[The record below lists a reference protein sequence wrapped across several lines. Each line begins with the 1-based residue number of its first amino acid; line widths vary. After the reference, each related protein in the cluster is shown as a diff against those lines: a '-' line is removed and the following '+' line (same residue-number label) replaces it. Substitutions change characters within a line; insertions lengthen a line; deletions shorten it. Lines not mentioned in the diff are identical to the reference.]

1 MQRNLNQDKEK
12 EKIIYVINKVVKGLD
27 IEAICMYGSRIAGY
41 ANEESDYDVIVVI
54 NNFKKKVRYQYIFD
68 KIEISVIFVDKDSI
82 IADAKKGDLG
92 EFVIGRLLN
101 PYDVLVNP
109 KFFHMIEIEYKKRII
124 LEIIDRLQIKYRSL
138 SEYLKIPIEFFLFH
152 RLRFR
157 MRIYPPVKYSYI
169 MTYSGKINSENVK
182 QSVKGFNEAAKL
194 LYKDNQLHYE
204 KGVVRMRAKKR
215 NNVIL
220 LSYRQNKINLKITKR
235 IINHYYIHLLA
246 GRVKY
251 NIALKELFS
260 KINRKKN
267 MKETPEYLEEPE
279 SLLKIV

>member
-1 MQRNLNQDKEK
+1 MQKNLNQDKEK
-12 EKIIYVINKVVKGLD
+12 ERIIRIINKVVKGLD

-41 ANEESDYDVIVVI
+41 ANEKSDYDIIVVI
-54 NNFKKKVRYQYIFD
+54 NNYKNKVRYKYIFD
-68 KIEISVIFVDKDSI
+68 KIEISAIFVDKDSI
-82 IADAKKGDLG
+82 IRDAKKGNLG

-101 PYDVLVNP
+101 PYEVLVNP
-109 KFFHMIEIEYKKRII
+109 EFFDKVEIEYKKRII
-124 LEIIDRLQIKYRSL
+124 LEQIDRLQIEYRSL
-138 SEYLKIPIEFFLFH
+138 SEYLKIPAEFFLFH

-169 MTYSGKINSENVK
+169 MTYSGKNNSKNVK
-182 QSVKGFNEAAKL
+182 RSLKGFNEAAKL
-194 LYKDNQLHYE
+194 LQKDNQLRYE
-204 KGVVRMRAKKR
+204 KGVVRLINKKR
-215 NNVIL
+215 KSRVM
-220 LSYRQNKINLKITKR
+220 INLRIIRR

-260 KINRKKN
+260 KINRKRN
-267 MKETPEYLEEPE
+267 MKETPQYLIEPE

>member
-1 MQRNLNQDKEK
+1 MQKNLNQDKEK
-12 EKIIYVINKVVKGLD
+12 ERIIRIINKVVKGLD

-41 ANEESDYDVIVVI
+41 ANEKSDYDVIVVI
-54 NNFKKKVRYQYIFD
+54 NNYKNKVRYKYIFD
-68 KIEISVIFVDKDSI
+68 KIEISAIFVDKDSI
-82 IADAKKGDLG
+82 IRDAKEGNLG

-101 PYDVLVNP
+101 PYEVLVNP
-109 KFFHMIEIEYKKRII
+109 EFFDRVEIEYKKRII
-124 LEIIDRLQIKYRSL
+124 LEQIDRLQIEYRSL
-138 SEYLKIPIEFFLFH
+138 SEYLKIPAEFFLFH

-169 MTYSGKINSENVK
+169 MTYSGKNNSKNVK
-182 QSVKGFNEAAKL
+182 RSLKGFNEAAKL
-194 LYKDNQLHYE
+194 LQKDNQLRYE
-204 KGVVRMRAKKR
+204 KGVVRLVNKKR
-215 NNVIL
+215 KSGVM
-220 LSYRQNKINLKITKR
+220 INLRIIRR

-260 KINRKKN
+260 KINRKRN
-267 MKETPEYLEEPE
+267 MKETPQYLIEPE

>member
-1 MQRNLNQDKEK
+1 MQKNLNQDKEK
-12 EKIIYVINKVVKGLD
+12 ERIIRIINKVVKGLD

-41 ANEESDYDVIVVI
+41 ANEKSDYDIIVVI
-54 NNFKKKVRYQYIFD
+54 NNYKNKVRYKYIFD
-68 KIEISVIFVDKDSI
+68 KIEISAIFVDKDSI
-82 IADAKKGDLG
+82 IRDAKEGNLG

-101 PYDVLVNP
+101 PYEVLVNP
-109 KFFHMIEIEYKKRII
+109 EFFDRVEIEYKKRII
-124 LEIIDRLQIKYRSL
+124 LEQIDRLQIEYRSL
-138 SEYLKIPIEFFLFH
+138 SEYLKIPAEFFLFH

-169 MTYSGKINSENVK
+169 MTYSGKNNSKNVK
-182 QSVKGFNEAAKL
+182 RSLKGFNEAAKL
-194 LYKDNQLHYE
+194 LQKDNQLRYE
-204 KGVVRMRAKKR
+204 KGVVRLVNKKR
-215 NNVIL
+215 KSRVM
-220 LSYRQNKINLKITKR
+220 INLRIIRR

-267 MKETPEYLEEPE
+267 MKETPQYLIEPE

>member
-1 MQRNLNQDKEK
+1 MQKNLNQDKEK
-12 EKIIYVINKVVKGLD
+12 ERIIRIINKVVKGLD

-41 ANEESDYDVIVVI
+41 ANEKSDYDIIVVI
-54 NNFKKKVRYQYIFD
+54 NNYKNKVRYKYIFD
-68 KIEISVIFVDKDSI
+68 KIEISAIFVDKDSI
-82 IADAKKGDLG
+82 IRDAKEGNLG

-101 PYDVLVNP
+101 PYEVLVNP
-109 KFFHMIEIEYKKRII
+109 EFFDRLEIEYKKRII
-124 LEIIDRLQIKYRSL
+124 LEQIDRLQIEYRSL
-138 SEYLKIPIEFFLFH
+138 SEYLKIPAEFFLFH

-169 MTYSGKINSENVK
+169 MTYSGKNNSKNVK
-182 QSVKGFNEAAKL
+182 RSLKGFNEAAKL
-194 LYKDNQLHYE
+194 LQKDNQLRYE
-204 KGVVRMRAKKR
+204 KGVVRLVNKKR
-215 NNVIL
+215 KSRIM
-220 LSYRQNKINLKITKR
+220 INLRIIRR

-260 KINRKKN
+260 KINRKRN
-267 MKETPEYLEEPE
+267 MKETPQYLIEPE

>member
-1 MQRNLNQDKEK
+1 MQKNLNQDKEK
-12 EKIIYVINKVVKGLD
+12 EMIIRIINKVVKGLD

-41 ANEESDYDVIVVI
+41 ANEKSDYDIIVVI
-54 NNFKKKVRYQYIFD
+54 NNYKNKVRYKYIFD
-68 KIEISVIFVDKDSI
+68 KIEISAIFVDKDSI
-82 IADAKKGDLG
+82 IRDAKEGNLG

-101 PYDVLVNP
+101 PYEVLMNP
-109 KFFHMIEIEYKKRII
+109 EFFYKVEIEYKKRII
-124 LEIIDRLQIKYRSL
+124 LEQIDRLQIEYRSL
-138 SEYLKIPIEFFLFH
+138 SEYLKIPAEFFLFH

-169 MTYSGKINSENVK
+169 MTYSGKNNSKNVK
-182 QSVKGFNEAAKL
+182 RSLKGFNEAAKL
-194 LYKDNQLHYE
+194 LQKDNQLRYE
-204 KGVVRMRAKKR
+204 KGVVRLINKKR
-215 NNVIL
+215 KSRVM
-220 LSYRQNKINLKITKR
+220 INLRIIRR

-260 KINRKKN
+260 KINRKRN
-267 MKETPEYLEEPE
+267 MKETPQYLIEPE

>member
-1 MQRNLNQDKEK
+1 MQKNLNQDKEK
-12 EKIIYVINKVVKGLD
+12 ERIIRIINKVVKGLD

-41 ANEESDYDVIVVI
+41 ANEKSDYDIIVVI
-54 NNFKKKVRYQYIFD
+54 NNYKNKVRYKYIFD
-68 KIEISVIFVDKDSI
+68 KIEISAIFVDKDSI
-82 IADAKKGDLG
+82 VRDAKEGNLG

-101 PYDVLVNP
+101 PYEVIVNP
-109 KFFHMIEIEYKKRII
+109 EFFDSVEIEYKKRII
-124 LEIIDRLQIKYRSL
+124 LEQIDRLQIEYRSL
-138 SEYLKIPIEFFLFH
+138 SEYLKIPAEFFLFH

-169 MTYSGKINSENVK
+169 MTYSGKINSKNVK
-182 QSVKGFNEAAKL
+182 KSLKGFNKAAEL
-194 LYKDNQLHYE
+194 LHKDNQLRYE
-204 KGVVRMRAKKR
+204 KGVIHLINKKR
-215 NNVIL
+215 KSRIM
-220 LSYRQNKINLKITKR
+220 INLRITRR

-267 MKETPEYLEEPE
+267 MKETPQYLIEPE

>member
-1 MQRNLNQDKEK
+1 MQKNLNQDKEK
-12 EKIIYVINKVVKGLD
+12 ERIIRIINKVVKGLD

-41 ANEESDYDVIVVI
+41 ANEKSDYDVIVVI
-54 NNFKKKVRYQYIFD
+54 NNYKNKVRYKYIFD
-68 KIEISVIFVDKDSI
+68 KIEISAIFVDKDSI
-82 IADAKKGDLG
+82 IRDAKEGNLG

-101 PYDVLVNP
+101 PYEVLVNP
-109 KFFHMIEIEYKKRII
+109 EFFDRVEIEYKKRII
-124 LEIIDRLQIKYRSL
+124 LEQIDRLQIEYRSL
-138 SEYLKIPIEFFLFH
+138 SEYLKIPAEFFLFH

-169 MTYSGKINSENVK
+169 MTYSGKNNSKNVK
-182 QSVKGFNEAAKL
+182 RSLKGFNEAAKL
-194 LYKDNQLHYE
+194 LQKDNQLRYE
-204 KGVVRMRAKKR
+204 KGVVRLINKKR
-215 NNVIL
+215 KSRVM
-220 LSYRQNKINLKITKR
+220 INLRIIRR

-267 MKETPEYLEEPE
+267 MKETPQYLVEPE
-279 SLLKIV
+279 SLLKII

>member
-1 MQRNLNQDKEK
+1 MQKNLNQDKEK
-12 EKIIYVINKVVKGLD
+12 ERIIRIINKVVKGLD

-41 ANEESDYDVIVVI
+41 ANEKSDYDIIVVI
-54 NNFKKKVRYQYIFD
+54 NNYKNKVRYKYIFD
-68 KIEISVIFVDKDSI
+68 KIEISAIFVDKDSI
-82 IADAKKGDLG
+82 IRDAKEGNLG

-101 PYDVLVNP
+101 PYEVLVNP
-109 KFFHMIEIEYKKRII
+109 EFFDRVEIEYKKRII
-124 LEIIDRLQIKYRSL
+124 LEQIDRLQIEYRSL
-138 SEYLKIPIEFFLFH
+138 SEYLKIPAEFFLFH

-169 MTYSGKINSENVK
+169 MTYSGKNNSKNVK
-182 QSVKGFNEAAKL
+182 RSLKGFNEAAKL
-194 LYKDNQLHYE
+194 LHKDNQLRYE
-204 KGVVRMRAKKR
+204 KGVVRLINKKR
-215 NNVIL
+215 KNRVM
-220 LSYRQNKINLKITKR
+220 INLRIIRR

-260 KINRKKN
+260 KINRKRN
-267 MKETPEYLEEPE
+267 MKETPQYLIEPE